1 MLWGHTNLRVQGSEP
16 EGLSHDRR
24 QNFPAVQV
32 TSNEKRRH
40 LGLIPKFQPVSSRY
54 PDPRKYSYFPRRQE
68 QKTPQGQWG
77 LSPDGDVCLSPNI
90 ELGSLTPA
98 GQGSRRNLAVH
109 CLPDFTQQV
118 QQKQENLK
126 SKVLS
131 FWGQVNNFQGGNSA
145 HDFPRT
151 KTWATSE
158 REGPQ
163 WSIGWGAKDFPSP
176 VLGEL
181 LPNRPNVLREP
192 TEKASRNLL
201 QQSTTAFPSLRP
213 SSSVCRY
220 YPPCCTICS
229 ASPEVWSKNRQ
240 TVKLKP
246 ALISS
251 CSDDTSGPQKRFH
264 PFRVRFADESPKDMA
279 LRYWERNYEVQ
290 RSLLKSPVPY
300 KSPEVIP
307 GKLGI
312 WMEKIPRN
320 GLQQTNLW
328 RDEFIRPGRMDS
340 IPMSFQDLPTDN
352 LKKSPT
358 YSSLHNSPL
367 ANLDFSGTRTFQDQ
381 GTDPLKKNPTYSSL
395 HIGTSNGVDFSGTR
409 TFQDQGTDPL
419 KKNPIYNSL
428 HTSTSNSIDFSG
440 TRSFQ
445 DLPADS
451 PKKSPTFG
459 NLYNS
464 TLANIDFSNS
474 RPFQDL
480 CIDPAKHTSL
490 YTTPVINTDRPRSRT
505 LNTGVS
511 SLNENSPSLWAP
523 RMDTFVPHL
532 MSSNRKGG
540 QTGPYQFFPPLTP
553 LRTQSTNQ
561 GSSES
566 PR

>member
-1 MLWGHTNLRVQGSEP
+1 MNLNLPLLATGEESVWRAQGKEDAPCQSEVPGLEGPPHRIFSGPHLEGP
-16 EGLSHDRR
+16 EGWK
-24 QNFPAVQV
+24 V
-32 TSNEKRRH
+32 
-40 LGLIPKFQPVSSRY
+40 VS
-54 PDPRKYSYFPRRQE
+54 
-68 QKTPQGQWG
+68 T
-77 LSPDGDVCLSPNI
+77 I
-90 ELGSLTPA
+90 E
-98 GQGSRRNLAVH
+98 
-109 CLPDFTQQV
+109 
-118 QQKQENLK
+118 
-126 SKVLS
+126 
-131 FWGQVNNFQGGNSA
+131 
-145 HDFPRT
+145 
-151 KTWATSE
+151 
-158 REGPQ
+158 
-163 WSIGWGAKDFPSP
+163 
-176 VLGEL
+176 GEA
-181 LPNRPNVLREP
+181 RPNVLREP

-201 QQSTTAFPSLRP
+201 QQSTSAFPSLRP

-220 YPPCCTICS
+220 YPPCCSICS
-229 ASPEVWSKNRQ
+229 ASPEVWDLVKTLLQYKLSMRSLNANANTSTMAKNSKVPKNRQ

-279 LRYWERNYEVQ
+279 LRYWERNYDVQ

-328 RDEFIRPGRMDS
+328 RDEFIRPGRMDN
-340 IPMSFQDLPTDN
+340 IPMSLQELPTDN

-358 YSSLHNSPL
+358 YSSLHTSPL
-367 ANLDFSGTRTFQDQ
+367 AIL
-381 GTDPLKKNPTYSSL
+381 
-395 HIGTSNGVDFSGTR
+395 DFSGTR

-428 HTSTSNSIDFSG
+428 HTSTSNNIDFSG

>member
-440 TRSFQ
+440 TR
-445 DLPADS
+445 
-451 PKKSPTFG
+451 
-459 NLYNS
+459 
-464 TLANIDFSNS
+464 
-474 RPFQDL
+474 PFQDL